1 MPERF
6 VQIVKS
12 IFININIL
20 KGGMNMTLSN
30 VKVVVNDNRAM
41 IIIDNPTEND
51 LAAINEAFAPMNAIK
66 KLAGIVAPEEPEPEI
81 PKEPVQPPV
90 QKVEP
95 AQKTSAAPNKLD
107 EMKSFLGDVQ
117 AQQVMGIE
125 KTLWKMGTFLFP
137 DGDRESFK
145 KWFDTSSKEEH
156 VLRYNNFKEMIMAK

>member
-1 MPERF
+1 
-6 VQIVKS
+6 
-12 IFININIL
+12 
-20 KGGMNMTLSN
+20 MTLSN

-95 AQKTSAAPNKLD
+95 QSKLD
-107 EMKSFLGDVQ
+107 EMKSFLEDVQ

-137 DGDRESFK
+137 NGDRESFK

>member
-1 MPERF
+1 
-6 VQIVKS
+6 
-12 IFININIL
+12 
-20 KGGMNMTLSN
+20 MTLSN

-66 KLAGIVAPEEPEPEI
+66 KLAGIVTPEEPEPKI

-90 QKVEP
+90 QKVAPVQESVE
-95 AQKTSAAPNKLD
+95 TSTVTNQLT
-107 EMKSFLGDVQ
+107 EMKSFLKDVQ

-137 DGDRESFK
+137 NGDRESFK

>member
-1 MPERF
+1 
-6 VQIVKS
+6 
-12 IFININIL
+12 
-20 KGGMNMTLSN
+20 MTLSN

-95 AQKTSAAPNKLD
+95 VQESAETSTVTNQLT
-107 EMKSFLGDVQ
+107 EMKSFLKDVQ

-137 DGDRESFK
+137 NGDRESFK

>member
-1 MPERF
+1 
-6 VQIVKS
+6 
-12 IFININIL
+12 
-20 KGGMNMTLSN
+20 MTLSN
-30 VKVVVNDNRAM
+30 VKVVINDNRAM

-81 PKEPVQPPV
+81 PKEPVQ
-90 QKVEP
+90 ES
-95 AQKTSAAPNKLD
+95 AETSTVTNQLT
-107 EMKSFLGDVQ
+107 EMKSFLEDVQ

-137 DGDRESFK
+137 NGDRESFK

>member
-1 MPERF
+1 M
-6 VQIVKS
+6 QIIKS
-12 IFININIL
+12 IFIKINIL

-95 AQKTSAAPNKLD
+95 QSELD
-107 EMKSFLGDVQ
+107 EMKSFLEDVQ

-137 DGDRESFK
+137 NRDRESFK

>member
-1 MPERF
+1 
-6 VQIVKS
+6 
-12 IFININIL
+12 
-20 KGGMNMTLSN
+20 MTLSN

-66 KLAGIVAPEEPEPEI
+66 KLAGIVTPEEPEPEI

-95 AQKTSAAPNKLD
+95 VQESAETSTVTNQLT
-107 EMKSFLGDVQ
+107 EMKSFLKDVQ

-137 DGDRESFK
+137 NGDRESFK

>member
-1 MPERF
+1 
-6 VQIVKS
+6 
-12 IFININIL
+12 
-20 KGGMNMTLSN
+20 MTLSN

-66 KLAGIVAPEEPEPEI
+66 KLAGIVTPEEPEPKI

-90 QKVEP
+90 QKVAPVQESVE
-95 AQKTSAAPNKLD
+95 TSTVTNQLT
-107 EMKSFLGDVQ
+107 EMKSFLKDVQ
-117 AQQVMGIE
+117 AQQVMGID

-137 DGDRESFK
+137 NGDRESFK

>member
-1 MPERF
+1 
-6 VQIVKS
+6 
-12 IFININIL
+12 
-20 KGGMNMTLSN
+20 MTLSN

-95 AQKTSAAPNKLD
+95 QSKLD

-137 DGDRESFK
+137 NGDRESFK

-156 VLRYNNFKEMIMAK
+156 ILRYNNFKEMIMAK

>member
-1 MPERF
+1 M
-6 VQIVKS
+6 QIVKS
-12 IFININIL
+12 IFIKINIL

-95 AQKTSAAPNKLD
+95 VQESAETSTVTNQLT
-107 EMKSFLGDVQ
+107 EMKSFLKDVQ

-137 DGDRESFK
+137 NGDRESFK

>member
-1 MPERF
+1 
-6 VQIVKS
+6 
-12 IFININIL
+12 
-20 KGGMNMTLSN
+20 MTLSN

-66 KLAGIVAPEEPEPEI
+66 KLAGIVVPEEPEPEI

-95 AQKTSAAPNKLD
+95 QSKLD
-107 EMKSFLGDVQ
+107 EMKSFLEDVQ

-137 DGDRESFK
+137 NGDRESFK

>member
-1 MPERF
+1 
-6 VQIVKS
+6 
-12 IFININIL
+12 
-20 KGGMNMTLSN
+20 MTLSN

-66 KLAGIVAPEEPEPEI
+66 KLAGIVTPEEPEPKI

-90 QKVEP
+90 QKVASVQESVE
-95 AQKTSAAPNKLD
+95 TSTVTNQLT
-107 EMKSFLGDVQ
+107 EMKSFLKDVQ

-137 DGDRESFK
+137 NGDRESFK

>member
-1 MPERF
+1 
-6 VQIVKS
+6 
-12 IFININIL
+12 
-20 KGGMNMTLSN
+20 MNMTLSN

-66 KLAGIVAPEEPEPEI
+66 KLAGIVTPEEPEPEI

-95 AQKTSAAPNKLD
+95 QSELD
-107 EMKSFLGDVQ
+107 EMKSFLEDVQ

-137 DGDRESFK
+137 NGDRESFK
-145 KWFDTSSKEEH
+145 KCFDTSSKEEP

>member
-1 MPERF
+1 M
-6 VQIVKS
+6 QIVKS
-12 IFININIL
+12 IFIKINIL

-95 AQKTSAAPNKLD
+95 QSELD
-107 EMKSFLGDVQ
+107 EMKSFLEDVQ
-117 AQQVMGIE
+117 AQQVMGIK
-125 KTLWKMGTFLFP
+125 KTLWKMGSFLFP
-137 DGDRESFK
+137 DGDREAFK

>member
-1 MPERF
+1 
-6 VQIVKS
+6 
-12 IFININIL
+12 
-20 KGGMNMTLSN
+20 MTLSN

-95 AQKTSAAPNKLD
+95 QSELD
-107 EMKSFLGDVQ
+107 EMKSFLEDVQ

-137 DGDRESFK
+137 NGDRESFK

>member
-1 MPERF
+1 
-6 VQIVKS
+6 
-12 IFININIL
+12 
-20 KGGMNMTLSN
+20 MTLSN

-95 AQKTSAAPNKLD
+95 QSKLD
-107 EMKSFLGDVQ
+107 EMKSFLEDVQ

-137 DGDRESFK
+137 NGDRESFK

-156 VLRYNNFKEMIMAK
+156 VLRYNNFKEMIMAM